1 MKKVISFCVWGK
13 CPIYNYGLYE
23 NALLLPKIFPNW
35 HMVVY
40 HTKTADLEVMKELSK
55 IKNVECIE
63 VDFPDHF
70 RNSMLRFVAGFNPTY
85 DAVIFR
91 DADSRLLKR
100 DYVAVQDWLESGK
113 DVHVIRDHPMNGR
126 KYRICAGLWGVRNQ
140 FMLKNQ
146 LQIKYKDFFSD
157 LQNKNWTIDE
167 KFLFDCVY
175 PLLNKNNSVIHSDFT
190 HWERWAKKF
199 PKNAESRFNGFVGA
213 AVSRTQNASKK
224 FNNKNEYHKKI
235 RTNSKK

>member
-1 MKKVISFCVWGK
+1 MKNVISFCVWGK

-70 RNSMLRFVAGFNPTY
+70 RNSMLRFVAGFNPAY

-100 DYVAVQDWLESGK
+100 DYVAVQDWLKSGK
-113 DVHVIRDHPMNGR
+113 DVHAIRDHPKNGIR
-126 KYRICAGLWGVRNQ
+126 YRISAGLWGVRNK
-140 FMLKNQ
+140 FMLKNN
-146 LQIKYKDFFSD
+146 LQIKYAEFFSD
-157 LQNKNWTIDE
+157 FNNKEWSIDE
-167 KFLFDCVY
+167 KFLFKCVY
-175 PLLNKNNSVIHSDFT
+175 PLINKNNSVIHSDFT
-190 HWERWAKKF
+190 HWENWAQKF
-199 PKNAESRFNGFVGA
+199 PKKAEPRINGFIGCP
-213 AVSRTQNASKK
+213 VSLTKNSSKK
-224 FNNKNEYHKKI
+224 FNNKNESHIKF
-235 RTNSKK
+235 RVG

>member
-85 DAVIFR
+85 DVVIFR

-113 DVHVIRDHPMNGR
+113 DVHAIRDHPKNGIR
-126 KYRICAGLWGVRNQ
+126 YRISAGLWGVRNK
-140 FMLKNQ
+140 FMLKNN
-146 LQIKYKDFFSD
+146 LQIKYAEFFSNFN
-157 LQNKNWTIDE
+157 NKEWSIDE
-167 KFLFDCVY
+167 KFLFKCVY
-175 PLLNKNNSVIHSDFT
+175 PLINKNNSVIHSDFT
-190 HWERWAKKF
+190 HWENWAQKF
-199 PKNAESRFNGFVGA
+199 PKNAEPRINGFIGCPI
-213 AVSRTQNASKK
+213 SLTKNASKK
-224 FNNKNEYHKKI
+224 FNNNKDRHIKF
-235 RTNSKK
+235 RVG